1 MNLITPKIKDD
12 VLQFLIKSEEMPI
25 EIDYEN
31 LAQELTISS
40 DMLGLIIEQ
49 FADMN
54 LIKATDYIGGS
65 LVWITANAHDF
76 ICHGGFMAQEEILK
90 SNIEKLGLEI
100 DLLAKELEPKY
111 LDKLEK
117 ISSLGANI
125 VSVLKLFS

>member
-12 VLQFLIKSEEMPI
+12 VLQFLIKSEEMPV
-25 EIDYEN
+25 EIDYEK

-54 LIKATDYIGGS
+54 LIKTTDYIGGS

-76 ICHGGFMAQEEILK
+76 ISHGGFMAQEEILK

-100 DLLAKELEPKY
+100 DLLAKELEPKH
-111 LDKLEK
+111 LDRLEK